1 MLGVVDM
8 FEYFGLGAFEKR
20 INWRKLKRC
29 PKDIAKQ
36 LQGWVRDRLERV
48 ISNDKWLAIT
58 VISDKSSCDEAQFVL
73 TFNAERGMFE
83 LYSRIVV
90 LGSRLEYSLQE
101 SCNLDKLQDIVL
113 DCICLICTD
122 EGQGKYLKFYR

>member
-8 FEYFGLGAFEKR
+8 LKYFGLGAFEKR

-29 PKDIAKQ
+29 PKEIAKQ
-36 LQGWVRDRLERV
+36 PQGWVLDRLERV
-48 ISNDKWLAIT
+48 VQNDKWLSIT
-58 VISDKSSCDEAQFVL
+58 IISDKSSSDEAQFVV

-90 LGSRLEYSLQE
+90 LGSRPEYSLQE
-101 SCNLDKLQDIVL
+101 SCNLDKLQDTVFNYV
-113 DCICLICTD
+113 CLVCTD
-122 EGQGKYLKFYR
+122 ETRGKYIRG